1 MINEQC
7 AVIGR
12 LKIVSYLS
20 IFGFASLD
28 EGIED
33 LVGHI
38 EDVVVA
44 AAGRAH
50 TTSVGKLRFR
60 QILLNCWLM
69 IFY

>member
-1 MINEQC
+1 MVEGC
-7 AVIGR
+7 F
-12 LKIVSYLS
+12 YLS

-44 AAGRAH
+44 AARRAH
-50 TTSVGKLRFR
+50 TTSVRKSRFR
-60 QILLNCWLM
+60 QILLNVD
-69 IFY
+69 